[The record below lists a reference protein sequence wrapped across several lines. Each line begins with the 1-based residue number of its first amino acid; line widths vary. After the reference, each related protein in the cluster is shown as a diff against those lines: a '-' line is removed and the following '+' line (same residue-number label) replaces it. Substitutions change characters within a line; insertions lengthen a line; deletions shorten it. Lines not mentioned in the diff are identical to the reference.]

1 MDTTVPAPSFGRA
14 LLGFLASM
22 SLATAL
28 MVVLAGF

>member
-1 MDTTVPAPSFGRA
+1 MDTTAPSFARA

-22 SLATAL
+22 SLATTL